1 MRSCAADF
9 IGQLDAVTVG
19 ICSEKKK
26 QRLMGVGLS
35 QIAALLNQI
44 RGVAGYRCRLL
55 RLLPDITVRLR
66 ANDLSR

>member
-35 QIAALLNQI
+35 QIAALLNQFEAWP
-44 RGVAGYRCRLL
+44 GTDAGSSGYCR
-55 RLLPDITVRLR
+55 I
-66 ANDLSR
+66 